1 MHLDY
6 YKSDDIKVML
16 IGEQIQG
23 GEFTDGKYLSQFIKL
38 ATEKVNKLPDGSK
51 VLLLGGGT
59 MTLPKKIKRTIELTV
74 IEKYPAVYEM
84 AMNKFEYEKPD
95 NHSILIG
102 DAERL
107 PDDYYDCIVMD
118 LPIAMADFVGTEWYQ
133 KAMLKQT
140 DYIIYNALGFL
151 PPVIANTTVT
161 PLMHEV
167 VGVDWY
173 LVEVRKEQDA
183 AKRN

>member
-1 MHLDY
+1 MQLDY

-23 GEFTDGKYLSQFIKL
+23 GEFTDGKYLSQFIEL
-38 ATEKVNKLPDGSK
+38 AVKKVNALPDGSK

-59 MTLPKKIKRTIELTV
+59 MTLPKKIKGTIELTI

-118 LPIAMADFVGTEWYQ
+118 LPISMAKFASSEWYE
-133 KAMLKQT
+133 KYMLKYT
-140 DYIIYNALGFL
+140 DYIIYNALGFM
-151 PPVIANTTVT
+151 PPYIDRTKIHIT
-161 PLMHEV
+161 PLMAEI
-167 VGVDWY
+167 VGVDWNM
-173 LVEVRKEQDA
+173 VEIRD
-183 AKRN
+183 KR